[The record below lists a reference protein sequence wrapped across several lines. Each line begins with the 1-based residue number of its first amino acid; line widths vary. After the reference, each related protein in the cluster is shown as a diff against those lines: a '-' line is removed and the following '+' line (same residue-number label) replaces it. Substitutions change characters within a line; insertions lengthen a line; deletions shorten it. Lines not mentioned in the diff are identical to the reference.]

1 MLSLTRGDKRCIQTP
16 SSSTRAR
23 PSRSPTFA
31 DRLFT
36 EITVGG
42 GQGLK
47 KQFSD
52 PEKYKAKYLEVYAE
66 CLRVVKNPEA
76 AKVHT
81 TIPPARKQ
89 LETAA

>member
-1 MLSLTRGDKRCIQTP
+1 MYPNAVIINAGTP
-16 SSSTRAR
+16 EQVAKDI
-23 PSRSPTFA
+23 A

-66 CLRVVKNPEA
+66 CLRVVKNPDGMKTPATVSSNRKAQLDA
-76 AKVHT
+76 A
-81 TIPPARKQ
+81 A
-89 LETAA
+89 

>member
-1 MLSLTRGDKRCIQTP
+1 MYPNAVVINAGTP
-16 SSSTRAR
+16 EQVAKEI
-23 PSRSPTFA
+23 A

-76 AKVHT
+76 AKMHT
-81 TIPPARKQ
+81 NIPPARKQ